1 MNIHAT
7 NEIIMCFPLLHLD
20 RIREF
25 VKETYLL
32 TCIVIIHSNIHVI
45 TAKNNPLLSGNEF
58 AAAHGLV
65 ARLEVIS
72 NLLLFKIKY
81 NRFSGEK
88 TEKNPW
94 LGWVIINT
102 LYTVTLLKY

>member
-7 NEIIMCFPLLHLD
+7 NEIIVCFPLLHLNK
-20 RIREF
+20 IREF
-25 VKETYLL
+25 GKETYLL
-32 TCIVIIHSNIHVI
+32 TCIVIVHSNIHVI
-45 TAKNNPLLSGNEF
+45 TAENNPLLSGDEF
-58 AAAHGLV
+58 AATYGLV

-72 NLLLFKIKY
+72 DFLLLKIKY

-88 TEKNPW
+88 AKKNPW
-94 LGWVIINT
+94 FSWVIINT